1 MVPLRS
7 TLETAKLVVV
17 VVMVDRTLDV
27 SPPVVPCLDL
37 ESCPAPAAGRR
48 TVRSKPKP
56 KAEGCVIRVREE
68 TPAAVVVALVPVRP
82 AMMEAAVVEARCPD
96 EAVVD
101 ETRALLTR
109 LLVVLARLAGA
120 ATRVVRDVGSRIP
133 IEANT

>member
-48 TVRSKPKP
+48 TVRSKPE
-56 KAEGCVIRVREE
+56 AEGWVIRVREE
-68 TPAAVVVALVPVRP
+68 TPAAVVVALAPVRP